1 MMKKAILTGAL
12 MLACCCVSVL
22 AQDTNAQAGTNAP
35 AAAMDMTPKPD
46 PAGTATGASVDA
58 QDAGGNHFQVTE
70 PTALSDDDKKDPA
83 KVKKFA
89 EDKKAFDDYTA
100 QAKLEP
106 LAVKLSDSV
115 GHNRVAINFMWTLI
129 TGFLVMF
136 MQAGFA
142 LVETGLCRAKNAGHT
157 MAMNFMIYP
166 MGMLGFYL
174 CGFAFMFGG
183 MADANS
189 AVNGGIGTM
198 GGYAGLNSE
207 FGVHLG
213 GHFFGLFGM

>member
-1 MMKKAILTGAL
+1 AG
-12 MLACCCVSVL
+12 S
-22 AQDTNAQAGTNAP
+22 TNAAAP
-35 AAAMDMTPKPD
+35 PADAAPKPD
-46 PAGTATGASVDA
+46 PAGTATGLSSDA
-58 QDAGGNHFQVTE
+58 QAPNGPFVVSTPAE
-70 PTALSDDDKKDPA
+70 LSADDKKDPA
-83 KVKKFA
+83 KVKTYTEA
-89 EDKKAFDDYTA
+89 KKAYDDYLA
-100 QAKLEP
+100 QAKVEP

-157 MAMNFMIYP
+157 MSMNFMIYP

-183 MADANS
+183 LGPIA
-189 AVNGGIGTM
+189 TM
-198 GGYAGLNSE
+198 GNYGGLNGE
-207 FGVHLG
+207 FTLN
-213 GHFFGLFGM
+213 LFGKPF